1 MRSYWPLRRISLLT
15 LLLASALLFLP
26 GLLRAE
32 DRPAPGGQQPSPPFD
47 LAQVPAPDSPP
58 IARAGSSLYAENC
71 APCHGET
78 GQADGPT
85 ASSLPG
91 PATAFADPN
100 AVWERSPAELF
111 HTAKFGRIEKLMP
124 PWGNTLSDS
133 QIWNAVAYAWDLH
146 TDQFSAETGGLLY
159 TGTCAECH
167 GETGAGD
174 GPNGSD
180 VITDFSDTRYAM
192 AISQA
197 GWLAGWQAAHPEIG
211 ANFSEDQQR
220 NVLEYVRT
228 FSYTPIWASAY
239 RPGNGL
245 LNGRVEQGTVGGA
258 SVAGLEVLLEGF
270 VDFSPV
276 VAFTDTLTAE
286 GDFSF
291 ANLATDPSV
300 VYFASVTLE
309 GISYSSPILMYS
321 EGIDSLET
329 TVNVYEPT
337 DDESGITLERAHWIV
352 DSQPGA
358 LIVAQI
364 YAYSNNL
371 DRAFTGRTREGL
383 DIPVT
388 VAIPVPPAAVEITFD
403 NGELGGR
410 FQQVGHTIYDTAPV
424 VPGAGTRQ
432 VIVRYA
438 LPYKGTSAEFSG
450 AVPYPAKSLNLLISE
465 LPGMQV
471 AVTGLESL
479 GPQDI
484 QGQAYQMWQSEN
496 ITPDQRVSAQFSDLL
511 AAGDID
517 PRASAG
523 ATGASGASG
532 TQNTGASVRV
542 PQLEG
547 WTPWALGGVLLLGL
561 VGIIAWAWRARL
573 AESADDPKA
582 LMRRQRA
589 ELIQRIAKLD
599 DLHAV
604 GEVSDDNWQQQ
615 RARLKAEL
623 LTVALQLSE

>member
-124 PWGNTLSDS
+124 PWGNTLSDI

-174 GPNGSD
+174 GPNGAD
-180 VITDFSDTRYAM
+180 VISDFSDTRYAM

-276 VAFTDTLTAE
+276 VAFTATLTAE

-309 GISYSSPILMYS
+309 GISYSSPILMYG
-321 EGIDSLET
+321 EGTDSLET

-371 DRAFTGRTREGL
+371 DRAFIGQTREGL

-517 PRASAG
+517 PRAQAG

-532 TQNTGASVRV
+532 SQNTGSSARV

>member
-1 MRSYWPLRRISLLT
+1 MRSFWPMRRISLLT

-32 DRPAPGGQQPSPPFD
+32 ERPAPGGQQPSPPFD
-47 LAQVPAPDSPP
+47 LAQVPAPNSLPS
-58 IARAGSSLYAENC
+58 ARAGSPLYAENC
-71 APCHGET
+71 APCHGAT
-78 GQADGPT
+78 GQSDGPT
-85 ASSLPG
+85 APSLPS

-100 AVWERSPAELF
+100 ALWERSPAELF

-174 GPNGSD
+174 GPNGGD
-180 VITDFSDTRYAM
+180 VISDFSDTRYAM

-197 GWLAGWQAAHPEIG
+197 GWLTGWQAAHPEIG

-245 LNGRVEQGTVGGA
+245 LNGQVEQGTAGGA

-270 VDFSPV
+270 VDFTPV
-276 VAFTDTLTAE
+276 VAFTATLTAE

-321 EGIDSLET
+321 EGTDSLET

-371 DRAFTGRTREGL
+371 DRAFTGQTREGL

-432 VIVRYA
+432 VVVRYA
-438 LPYKGTSAEFSG
+438 LPYNGTSTEFSG
-450 AVPYPAKSLNLLISE
+450 AVPYPANSLNLLISE

-471 AVTGLESL
+471 AVTGLESI

-484 QGQAYQMWQSEN
+484 QGQTYQMWQSEN
-496 ITPDQRVSAQFSDLL
+496 ITPDQTVLAQLSDLL

-532 TQNTGASVRV
+532 SQNTSVSARV

-561 VGIIAWAWRARL
+561 AGIIAWAWRARL

-623 LTVALQLSE
+623 LTVTLQLSE

>member
-1 MRSYWPLRRISLLT
+1 MRSVWSLRRISLLM
-15 LLLASALLFLP
+15 LLLISALLLLP
-26 GLLRAE
+26 GLLLADE
-32 DRPAPGGQQPSPPFD
+32 TPAPAGQQPSPPFD
-47 LAQVPAPDSPP
+47 LAQVPAPDAIPN
-58 IARAGSSLYAENC
+58 ARAGSPLYAENC
-71 APCHGET
+71 APCHGAT

-85 ASSLPG
+85 APSLPS

-124 PWGNTLSDS
+124 PWGNTLSDG
-133 QIWNAVAYAWDLH
+133 QIWNAIAYAWDLH
-146 TDQFSAETGGLLY
+146 TDQFSVETGGLLY
-159 TGTCAECH
+159 TGACAECH

-174 GPNGSD
+174 GPNGGD
-180 VITDFSDTRYAM
+180 VISDFSDTRYAM

-211 ANFSEDQQR
+211 TDFSDEQQR

-228 FSYTPIWASAY
+228 FSYTPVWASAY
-239 RPGNGL
+239 RPGNGV
-245 LNGRVEQGTVGGA
+245 LNGRVEQGTAGGA

-270 VDFSPV
+270 VDFTPV
-276 VAFTDTLTAE
+276 VAFTATLTAE

-321 EGIDSLET
+321 EGSDSLET

-371 DRAFTGRTREGL
+371 DRAFTGLTLEGVET
-383 DIPVT
+383 PVT

-424 VPGAGTRQ
+424 VPGTGARQ
-432 VIVRYA
+432 VVVRYA
-438 LPYKGTSAEFSG
+438 LPYNGTSAEFSG

-484 QGQAYQMWQSEN
+484 QGQAYLMWQSEN

-517 PRASAG
+517 PRAPAG
-523 ATGASGASG
+523 AMGASGASG

-561 VGIIAWAWRARL
+561 VGMIAWAWRVRL
-573 AESADDPKA
+573 AQSADDPKA
-582 LMRRQRA
+582 LMRRQRS

-623 LTVALQLSE
+623 LTVTLQLSE